1 MEAEP
6 SRPADGQRSG
16 RQEQQ
21 HVTAESSLG
30 SCPPQQP
37 QQPPNPRPV
46 HRALGR
52 LQNRQPKRTDLL
64 LRLQQQQAVAWQQSD
79 NPGPSGGSFF
89 STASPSTSSLP
100 STSST
105 RVEHGH
111 GVPSQS
117 SQEGLEGVSSP
128 RKGEKKPPKPG
139 KYVCTYCGR
148 PCAKPSVL
156 QKHIRSHTGERPYP
170 CAPCG
175 FSFKTKS
182 NLYKHRKSHA
192 HRIKAGLASSR
203 DDPSLSGPEGSGV
216 GEDPEEHTEG
226 ESTES
231 EEETGQHSKTSSK
244 EMLGLQKK
252 GGKEGLGGTEESQR
266 PEDSQAVK
274 QRLALRLSERKRGP
288 MASPDDPP
296 SSLSTSSSSLG
307 PGSKGSTES
316 GYFSGSG
323 STELSQVSP
332 PSASAKTYAEI
343 ILGKYGRLGGQQ
355 RSPHLQQPH
364 SSLSSSLGTDEKSIP
379 FTVPKTQVIEHI
391 TKLITIN
398 EAVVDTS
405 EIDSVKPRRSS
416 LSRKSSMESPKFSA
430 PKDPNTF
437 DFKGETPGP
446 SGSRH
451 LHNPEADP
459 PCTPELSSVPLLRS
473 HSMPSSTS
481 QEEPSTSGTM
491 SPRGYRLCQ
500 SFDEQQAVVAE
511 MRAGHAQ
518 RMLKRQ
524 PAIEVPLGAE
534 IMLQGGCPT
543 SSTSSARG
551 SELARQPQHQQSQ
564 QQKSPS
570 LFECE
575 ACGVH
580 FQHIEAYEAHRG
592 TCSGQQTLEQES
604 RDVRKTGREDRPP
617 MMMHYKFRALAM
629 AVRKRRKEES
639 LEEDPPSPGSVAMS
653 RSSAG
658 PIPVPSRP
666 EHSQAHS
673 GVSPQTEP
681 KEQQQQQQDRKG
693 VSVIQH
699 TSSFEKQESIS
710 MESQEPDLRESQ
722 QTQQP
727 EPKPSPSTSRLIR
740 QPNIQVPEILVTAEL
755 DADMPSVSPPVTSSS
770 SKEAERMEEFQWPQ
784 RSQSLAQLPAEKLPP
799 KKKRLRLAEAAQSS
813 GESSFESASLS
824 RSPSQESSIS
834 HTSSHS
840 ASFED
845 TAKSEPVTWA
855 VGSQSSQMLMVP
867 PSSHQH
873 HQSHKEMRRSASE
886 QAPTSSQQ
894 TEQIPEIRSKSFD
907 YGSLSPQQ
915 STSSWKERRKCLLVK
930 HATLGEPEQ
939 EEGASMS
946 QLSRA
951 EGPKPRPSCSI
962 LPPLYSTESPRFSLE
977 PTGKALQLLQ
987 PQIFPPPQD
996 VLPLQPRHQEAFRP
1010 GSISQLLPV
1019 TTAITEVLSTQI
1031 IHRAFLHPQSGP
1043 PHIPIHPAQIH
1054 MAERLGIPLHQLPL
1068 VPLQFSSSTRPSQ
1081 SLYLPAPPRLTT
1093 HVPSPPTTDSRPSI
1107 SSMLSSDRIRQSLV
1121 TISYHHPR
1129 PVIATCLTQLT
1140 PVVSLVVPVRLQTH
1154 VPTYAS
1160 AMYTT
1165 LSQILACTRSQE
1177 PISCTAM
1184 VIMGQVERE
1193 KLQRSYLKVPSPVT
1207 ILPLSLP
1214 TKLASGSGEAYG
1226 PMGAGGSKRM
1236 LSPAASLE
1244 LSTEAQRHQK
1254 RVKEEEEGEQ
1264 HKAGD
1269 EEDEED
1275 VDVEKKVGEE
1285 DESKAIGRKLGE
1297 GEKKQPERV
1306 EVTTVKVE
1314 REQEKVP
1321 RKQIREEKGEEE
1333 EEEEG
1338 ETAEKTSQKKQEV
1351 PVVEE
1356 GVERLS
1362 TPSYPSLHTS
1372 TSVNWCYLNYVKP
1385 NPSTQRDPCTSVYS
1399 TWSIS
1404 AHNPNLPG
1412 LSTKMALSLLC
1423 SKQKYSSE
1431 TYTMATAPTAANSKL
1446 SAASSRTPHLS
1457 EVHAT
1462 PPSTLTGVKD
1472 QQQHKEEEERKEMKE
1487 EEGPSTSKQGEPSR
1501 VRIFEGG
1508 YKSNEEYIYVRGRGR
1523 GKYICGECGIRCK
1536 KPSMLKKHI
1545 RTHTDVRPYIC
1556 KHCNFAFKTKGN
1568 LTKHMKSKAH
1578 GKKCQTMGVSESS
1591 LDEPESEETAG
1602 SDERVCGSEEQEG
1615 HQFSGVED
1623 SEDDDD
1629 NDDDDDEEESVSHED
1644 PPSSCSS
1651 ETHLSTGGR
1660 SSCSRHSQH
1669 ATPDPEPPAGPS
1681 PSPSHEHSPR
1691 GVWLSRR
1698 AASPGSRRALF
1709 SRRGWKSSPR
1719 AFSPSSESCS
1729 PSRSLSPRLEL
1740 SSPIH
1745 SLSPRTELPSP
1756 SRHVSP
1762 SPERGPSPIRP
1773 LSPLRPISPSC
1784 YRSSQARAPHSLLGL
1799 QHRAA
1804 GYLPWES
1811 PSSKGSHVK
1820 LEKRGT
1826 AVGEGP
1832 ALAGAS
1838 LFPAAFRL
1846 STCEGYRG
1854 HQAADNIFSHL
1865 PMHSQQAKVP
1875 YLMISIGGIQMVQ
1888 ARPRS
1893 HPTTPSSPTSPP
1905 MEGPSLARVESY
1917 WGGTPRTQ
1925 GLRTPGDRWSEHQ
1938 AAGTSQSGQ
1947 WSVSTVP
1954 TCSRLESETTDSK
1967 QYGSS
1972 HSSAHT
1978 HWSPTETEERCVR
1991 DSRWRAPSS
2000 PAAPVAS
2007 RLIGQEPEGEEPP
2020 SSSDQVEGGAEGD
2033 SARTEQST

>member
-21 HVTAESSLG
+21 HVTTESPLG

-52 LQNRQPKRTDLL
+52 LQNRQPRRTDLL
-64 LRLQQQQAVAWQQSD
+64 LRLQQQQAVAWQHSD

-89 STASPSTSSLP
+89 SPASPSTSFVP
-100 STSST
+100 SQG
-105 RVEHGH
+105 EHGH
-111 GVPSQS
+111 GAPSHS
-117 SQEGLEGVSSP
+117 SQEGVEGVSSP

-139 KYVCTYCGR
+139 KYVCSYCGR

-203 DDPSLSGPEGSGV
+203 DEPSLSGPEGSGI

-231 EEETGQHSKTSSK
+231 EEETGQHTKTSVK
-244 EMLGLQKK
+244 EMLGQQSQ
-252 GGKEGLGGTEESQR
+252 GGKEVLAGSEESQR

-355 RSPHLQQPH
+355 RSPHQQQPH
-364 SSLSSSLGTDEKSIP
+364 SSLSSSSEMEEKNIP
-379 FTVPKTQVIEHI
+379 FTVQKTQVIEHI

-430 PKDPNTF
+430 PKDPYTF
-437 DFKGETPGP
+437 DPKGEIAGP
-446 SGSRH
+446 SGLRQ
-451 LHNPEADP
+451 LHNPEAEPLD
-459 PCTPELSSVPLLRS
+459 TEELSSIPLLRS

-481 QEEPSTSGTM
+481 QGEPSTSSTM
-491 SPRGYRLCQ
+491 SPRGYRLSQ

-511 MRAGHAQ
+511 MRASHTQ

-534 IMLQGGCPT
+534 VMLEEVGPST
-543 SSTSSARG
+543 SSSSARG
-551 SELARQPQHQQSQ
+551 TELARQLQQ

-570 LFECE
+570 PFECE
-575 ACGVH
+575 ACRAH
-580 FQHIEAYEAHRG
+580 FQHSESYEAHRG
-592 TCSGQQTLEQES
+592 ICPGQQTLEQES
-604 RDVRKTGREDRPP
+604 RDVRKTSREDRPP

-639 LEEDPPSPGSVAMS
+639 LEEDPASPGSVS
-653 RSSAG
+653 TSGSATG
-658 PIPVPSRP
+658 HVPVPSRT
-666 EHSQAHS
+666 EHNQALS
-673 GVSPQTEP
+673 GLSLQSEP
-681 KEQQQQQQDRKG
+681 KEQQQQDRKG

-710 MESQEPDLRESQ
+710 MESQEPDHRKRQ

-740 QPNIQVPEILVTAEL
+740 QPNIQVPEILVTVEP
-755 DADMPSVSPPVTSSS
+755 DADMPSVSSPTSS
-770 SKEAERMEEFQWPQ
+770 SKEVERIEEFQWPQ
-784 RSQSLAQLPAEKLPP
+784 RSQTLAQLPAEKLPP

-824 RSPSQESSIS
+824 RSPSQESNIS
-834 HTSSHS
+834 HTSSLS

-845 TAKSEPVTWA
+845 TARSEPVVWA
-855 VGSQSSQMLMVP
+855 VGNQSSQMLMVP
-867 PSSHQH
+867 PASHQH

-886 QAPTSSQQ
+886 QAPASPLQ
-894 TEQIPEIRSKSFD
+894 TEQISETRSKSFD

-915 STSSWKERRKCLLVK
+915 STSAWKEKRKCLLVK

-939 EEGASMS
+939 EEGASTS
-946 QLSRA
+946 HAYRA
-951 EGPKPRPSCSI
+951 ESPKPGPSHSI
-962 LPPLYSTESPRFSLE
+962 LPPRCSIEPRTQFSLE
-977 PTGKALQLLQ
+977 ATGKALQMLQ
-987 PQIFPPPQD
+987 PQIIPPPQD
-996 VLPLQPRHQEAFRP
+996 VLPLKPRGQQSFPA
-1010 GSISQLLPV
+1010 GSLSQLLPV
-1019 TTAITEVLSTQI
+1019 TTTISEALSTQL

-1043 PHIPIHPAQIH
+1043 PHTQTQQTHIH
-1054 MAERLGIPLHQLPL
+1054 MAEQLGVPFRHLPAL
-1068 VPLQFSSSTRPSQ
+1068 VPLQFSSSTGA
-1081 SLYLPAPPRLTT
+1081 SLSLCLPVPPRLST
-1093 HVPSPPTTDSRPSI
+1093 HVPSPPMADSRSSI
-1107 SSMLSSDRIRQSLV
+1107 SSMSSDRPHPSLL
-1121 TISYHHPR
+1121 TIPYHHPR
-1129 PVIATCLTQLT
+1129 PVIATCLAQLT
-1140 PVVSLVVPVRLQTH
+1140 PVASLVVPVRLQTH
-1154 VPTYAS
+1154 IPTYAS

-1165 LSQILACTRSQE
+1165 LSQIQACTRSQE

-1184 VIMGQVERE
+1184 VIMGQTERE
-1193 KLQRSYLKVPSPVT
+1193 KLQSSYLKVPSPDV
-1207 ILPLSLP
+1207 ILPLCLP
-1214 TKLASGSGEAYG
+1214 SELPSGSGEAYG
-1226 PMGAGGSKRM
+1226 PLGAGGSKRM

-1244 LSTEAQRHQK
+1244 LSTEAQRHLK

-1264 HKAGD
+1264 CK
-1269 EEDEED
+1269 E
-1275 VDVEKKVGEE
+1275 GEE
-1285 DESKAIGRKLGE
+1285 EQEDGDAEQKGHEDKNKVTGRKLE
-1297 GEKKQPERV
+1297 EREKEQSGRV
-1306 EVTTVKVE
+1306 EVTAVKEE
-1314 REQEKVP
+1314 REQEKMS
-1321 RKQIREEKGEEE
+1321 RQHNREEKEKGEKES
-1333 EEEEG
+1333 
-1338 ETAEKTSQKKQEV
+1338 TEKTSQKKEEV
-1351 PVVEE
+1351 PFVEG

-1362 TPSYPSLHTS
+1362 VPTFPSLHTS
-1372 TSVNWCYLNYVKP
+1372 TLVNSCYLNYVKP
-1385 NPSTQRDPCTSVYS
+1385 NPSTQRDPHTSVYS
-1399 TWSIS
+1399 TWSVS

-1412 LSTKMALSLLC
+1412 LSTKMVLSLLC
-1423 SKQKYSSE
+1423 SKQKHSTE
-1431 TYTMATAPTAANSKL
+1431 TYTMATASNPAKNKLPTV
-1446 SAASSRTPHLS
+1446 SSRTPHVS

-1462 PPSTLTGVKD
+1462 PTSTLTEVRD
-1472 QQQHKEEEERKEMKE
+1472 QQQQHEKEEHKEMKE
-1487 EEGPSTSKQGEPSR
+1487 EEGPSTSKKGEPSR

-1508 YKSNEEYIYVRGRGR
+1508 YKSNEEYTYVRGRGR

-1578 GKKCQTMGVSESS
+1578 GKKCQAMGVSESS
-1591 LDEPESEETAG
+1591 LDEPESEETVG
-1602 SDERVCGSEEQEG
+1602 SDERVCGSEEQEE
-1615 HQFSGVED
+1615 HQFSDVED
-1623 SEDDDD
+1623 SEDDDE
-1629 NDDDDDEEESVSHED
+1629 DDDDEEEESVSHD
-1644 PPSSCSS
+1644 DAPSSCSS
-1651 ETHLSTGGR
+1651 DTHLSTGG
-1660 SSCSRHSQH
+1660 HSTYCRQSQQG
-1669 ATPDPEPPAGPS
+1669 TPEPEPPAGPS
-1681 PSPSHEHSPR
+1681 PGQEHSPR

-1698 AASPGSRRALF
+1698 PASPGSRRALY
-1709 SRRGWKSSPR
+1709 SRRGWKASPR

-1745 SLSPRTELPSP
+1745 SLSPRTDLSSP

-1773 LSPLRPISPSC
+1773 ISPLHTISPTC
-1784 YRSSQARAPHSLLGL
+1784 YQSSLAWTPPLPLGL
-1799 QHRAA
+1799 QHRTT

-1811 PSSKGSHVK
+1811 PSTKGSHVR
-1820 LEKRGT
+1820 LEKRRT
-1826 AVGEGP
+1826 AAGEGP
-1832 ALAGAS
+1832 TMPETS

-1846 STCEGYRG
+1846 SACEGYPG

-1888 ARPRS
+1888 ARTRS

-1905 MEGPSLARVESY
+1905 LEGPSTARFELH
-1917 WGGTPRTQ
+1917 WGGTPQTQ
-1925 GLRTPGDRWSEHQ
+1925 GLRTPGDHWSEHQ
-1938 AAGTSQSGQ
+1938 AAGTSQSGRC
-1947 WSVSTVP
+1947 SLSTAP
-1954 TCSRLESETTDSK
+1954 PCSKLELETTDSK

-1972 HSSAHT
+1972 HSADHTCRSA
-1978 HWSPTETEERCVR
+1978 TETSECSFR
-1991 DSRWRAPSS
+1991 DSRLRATLSR
-2000 PAAPVAS
+2000 AAPVAS
-2007 RLIGQEPEGEEPP
+2007 RLIGQQQEREEPP
-2020 SSSDQVEGGAEGD
+2020 SSSDLVEGGAKED
-2033 SARTEQST
+2033 SARTDQST